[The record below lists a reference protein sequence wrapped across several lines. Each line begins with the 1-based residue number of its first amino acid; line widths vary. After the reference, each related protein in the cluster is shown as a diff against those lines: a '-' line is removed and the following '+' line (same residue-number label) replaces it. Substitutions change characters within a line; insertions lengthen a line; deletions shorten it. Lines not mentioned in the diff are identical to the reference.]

1 MLEEEDFRAS
11 ATSPSAQRLQKK
23 KKRSRSVKKMKRRQ
37 ELDEDGFVH
46 SLSRLCLLSLAD
58 NMKAVWVKDYEENYL
73 DRYHFTYIMGPIDSL
88 PGGLVEELTALLC
101 SRKQLSR
108 GAALHLLVVPQLR
121 GLSLAACPGL
131 VTPRVCS
138 IIAARCQIIY
148 LISLLLSTCLDLSGA
163 QQASPQ
169 AQGDMLRSMPSL
181 RSLSLAG
188 TPCDRGVIRTIA
200 RHCRALRHLD
210 VSHCHLLSPADIL
223 PLGGGSSLDGAARC
237 TDSLAGRDASTRHRG
252 DSLSSAVTRC
262 RHSSP
267 SSSSCSSCCSS
278 SSFCALPLRSLL
290 ATDIGLG
297 EEEGEPAATAAYLL
311 LSLPLLESVALE
323 GLDWALGAIHRREFD
338 PAEGLTRREGVPRLE
353 EVWRERQKK
362 HWTDRKGNEEAGAEG
377 SREEREEESW
387 EVHTGPRART
397 EMKVRLL
404 AETRSRSS
412 LRKKRWARGA
422 SGSRM
427 LRGAMVVGPGDDSLT
442 LRLREIQAMSPASL
456 EVAFRLCPHIQSL
469 AVAVDSAEGTGGR
482 RDHGWTLAA
491 GLGNWSG
498 QLRSLTLRHTGP
510 LGDLLTPLREMGFTL
525 VSLTLE
531 GVRTS
536 PHCPL
541 LEVLQACPRLKA
553 LVVSAQP
560 PTSPPYEDEEE
571 EEEEEL
577 GGARDLLRLPHLC
590 SLMLS
595 FDYEHQTKPAMSWRA
610 LQRVLLSLLW
620 GSPLLERLSLTALP
634 CHLNTVLRHIISS
647 QTWSLH
653 CHQHLQPGAVA
664 ASTPPS
670 TPLGRVT
677 HLGLARS
684 DVTMATVMRLVEG
697 CRTMKSV
704 DLSCCWGVSHQDV
717 LNSLLKCPRVTF
729 DWL

>member
-1 MLEEEDFRAS
+1 M
-11 ATSPSAQRLQKK
+11 
-23 KKRSRSVKKMKRRQ
+23 SR
-37 ELDEDGFVH
+37 
-46 SLSRLCLLSLAD
+46 
-58 NMKAVWVKDYEENYL
+58 
-73 DRYHFTYIMGPIDSL
+73 
-88 PGGLVEELTALLC
+88 
-101 SRKQLSR
+101 
-108 GAALHLLVVPQLR
+108 
-121 GLSLAACPGL
+121 
-131 VTPRVCS
+131 
-138 IIAARCQIIY
+138 
-148 LISLLLSTCLDLSGA
+148 LDLSGA
-163 QQASPQ
+163 QQASPL

-210 VSHCHLLSPADIL
+210 VSHCHLLSPADLL
-223 PLGGGSSLDGAARC
+223 PLGGGASLDGAARC

-252 DSLSSAVTRC
+252 DSPSSAVTRC

-267 SSSSCSSCCSS
+267 SSSSCSSCCSSS

-297 EEEGEPAATAAYLL
+297 EEEGEPAATTAYLL

-353 EVWRERQKK
+353 EVWRQRQKK
-362 HWTDRKGNEEAGAEG
+362 HWTDRKNESEEAGAEG
-377 SREEREEESW
+377 SREEESW
-387 EVHTGPRART
+387 EVHGTQSPDGDEGEASGGDEEPD
-397 EMKVRLL
+397 LL
-404 AETRSRSS
+404 AEEEV
-412 LRKKRWARGA
+412 GA
-422 SGSRM
+422 GGIGEQDM

-469 AVAVDSAEGTGGR
+469 AVTVDSAEGTGGR
-482 RDHGWTLAA
+482 RDHGWTWATR
-491 GLGNWSG
+491 LGNWSG
-498 QLRSLTLRHTGP
+498 ELRSLTLRHTGP
-510 LGDLLTPLREMGFTL
+510 LGDLLTPLREMGSTL

-571 EEEEEL
+571 EEEEL
-577 GGARDLLRLPHLC
+577 GGARDLLSLPHLC
-590 SLMLS
+590 SLTLS
-595 FDYEHQTKPAMSWRA
+595 FDFEQPTKPAMSWRA

-653 CHQHLQPGAVA
+653 CHQHLQPGVVA

-704 DLSCCWGVSHQDV
+704 DLSCCWEVSRQDV

>member
-23 KKRSRSVKKMKRRQ
+23 KRRSRSVKKTKRRQ

-46 SLSRLCLLSLAD
+46 PLSRLCLLSLAD

-73 DRYHFTYIMGPIDSL
+73 DRYHFTYIMGPFDSM

-108 GAALHLLVVPQLR
+108 AALHLLVVPQLR

-138 IIAARCQIIY
+138 IIAARCQHM
-148 LISLLLSTCLDLSGA
+148 SRLDLSGA
-163 QQASPQ
+163 QQASPL

-210 VSHCHLLSPADIL
+210 VSHCHLLSPADLL
-223 PLGGGSSLDGAARC
+223 PLGGGASLDGVARC

-252 DSLSSAVTRC
+252 DSPSSVVTRC

-267 SSSSCSSCCSS
+267 SSSSCCSCCSSS

-323 GLDWALGAIHRREFD
+323 GLDWALGAIHRREFE
-338 PAEGLTRREGVPRLE
+338 PAEGLTLREGVPRLE

-362 HWTDRKGNEEAGAEG
+362 HWTDRKKENEEAGAEG
-377 SREEREEESW
+377 SQEEREEESW
-387 EVHTGPRART
+387 EVHGTQSPDGDEAEASGGDEEPD
-397 EMKVRLL
+397 LL
-404 AETRSRSS
+404 AEEEV
-412 LRKKRWARGA
+412 GA
-422 SGSRM
+422 GGIGEQDM
-427 LRGAMVVGPGDDSLT
+427 PRGAMVVGPGDDSLT

-469 AVAVDSAEGTGGR
+469 AVTVDSAEGTGGR
-482 RDHGWTLAA
+482 RDHGWTWAA

-510 LGDLLTPLREMGFTL
+510 LGDLLTPLREMGSTL

-571 EEEEEL
+571 EEEL
-577 GGARDLLRLPHLC
+577 GGARDLLSLPHLC
-590 SLMLS
+590 SLTL
-595 FDYEHQTKPAMSWRA
+595 
-610 LQRVLLSLLW
+610 
-620 GSPLLERLSLTALP
+620 
-634 CHLNTVLRHIISS
+634 S

-653 CHQHLQPGAVA
+653 CHQHLQPGVVA

-704 DLSCCWGVSHQDV
+704 DLSCCWEVCRQDV